1 MDLNWD
7 MFMFLLGFSV
17 GALVVLGGLLL
28 ARMRR
33 EGLRDG
39 DQFLRSLGSVGVQR
53 FLEAAQD

>member
-1 MDLNWD
+1 
-7 MFMFLLGFSV
+7 
-17 GALVVLGGLLL
+17 
-28 ARMRR
+28 MRR